1 MQWWWGV
8 GGGVMSVSYDVYI
21 LAVCMLKGCK

>member
-1 MQWWWGV
+1 MVV
-8 GGGVMSVSYDVYI
+8 GGGGVGVMSVSYDVYI